1 MGADDELGLAESVGR
16 KEDDG
21 TVDGGIDV
29 VGWKDGTEDG
39 TVDGEADVVGWKDG
53 TDDGRV
59 DGMRS
64 SHMSTAQYPQSL

>member
-21 TVDGGIDV
+21 TEDGGI
-29 VGWKDGTEDG
+29 
-39 TVDGEADVVGWKDG
+39 DVVGWKDG

-59 DGMRS
+59 DGEADVVGREEEDGRADGRVF
-64 SHMSTAQYPQSL
+64 SHMSTAQYP